1 MVSSTWPSAT
11 TLSAVERGAPSSTPN
26 FSWQRSSSSDRRKM
40 ETGKTRRLRRILR
53 HDGKTVI
60 VPMDHGVAV
69 GPIEG
74 LTDMETT
81 IDNVAKGGADAVLVH
96 AGIAKTVD
104 NQGMGLI
111 LHLSGAT
118 RLTRGPNWK
127 TQLSSVKL
135 ALRLGADAVSVHI
148 NVGSEHEQDMLDQFS
163 RILDESDDLGL
174 PVLAMMYPRGPGIQ
188 NEHAYEVVSHAA
200 RLGYEL
206 GADIVKTNYTGDV
219 ESFRNVIKS
228 VKAPIVVAGGPK
240 AGSDYEALQLVS
252 DSMKAGA
259 AGVSIGRNVFQHN
272 KPTLMTRALIE
283 IVHNGTNPTQALS
296 ILGERTERILARA

>member
-1 MVSSTWPSAT
+1 
-11 TLSAVERGAPSSTPN
+11 
-26 FSWQRSSSSDRRKM
+26 M
-40 ETGKTRRLRRILR
+40 ETGKTRRLRRIFR
-53 HDGKTVI
+53 QDGKTVI

-104 NQGMGLI
+104 NQGIGLI

-118 RLTRGPNWK
+118 RLTREPNWK

-206 GADIVKTNYTGDV
+206 GADIIKTNYTGDI
-219 ESFRNVIKS
+219 ESFRSVIKNI
-228 VKAPIVVAGGPK
+228 KAPVVVAGGPK

-259 AGVSIGRNVFQHN
+259 AGVSIGRNVFQHS
-272 KPTLMTRALIE
+272 KPTLMTRALVE
-283 IVHNGTNPTQALS
+283 IVHNGANPTQALS

>member
-1 MVSSTWPSAT
+1 
-11 TLSAVERGAPSSTPN
+11 
-26 FSWQRSSSSDRRKM
+26 
-40 ETGKTRRLRRILR
+40 
-53 HDGKTVI
+53 
-60 VPMDHGVAV
+60 MDHGVAV

-81 IDNVAKGGADAVLVH
+81 INNVAKGGADAVLVH

-104 NQGMGLI
+104 NGKMGLI

-118 RLTRGPNWK
+118 RLTREPNWK
-127 TQLSSVKL
+127 AQLSTVKL

-148 NVGSEHEQDMLDQFS
+148 NVGSEHEQEMLDRFS
-163 RILDESDDLGL
+163 RILDESDDVGL

-228 VKAPIVVAGGPK
+228 VKAPVVVAGGPK
-240 AGSDYEALQLVS
+240 AGSEYEALQLVS
-252 DSMKAGA
+252 DSIKAGA
-259 AGVSIGRNVFQHN
+259 AGVSIGPNVFQHRSQ
-272 KPTLMTRALIE
+272 TLMPRALVD
-283 IVHNGTNPTQALS
+283 IVHNGASPAQALS
-296 ILGERTERILARA
+296 VLGERSERILARA